1 VPERELAARLARV
14 LDGIEPGEGET
25 ATLAL
30 LLEHAAASARIPVP
44 ETEVEHA
51 LAGLRP
57 PVAPRRRLSLRLGL
71 AAAGVAA
78 AAVAAILLVVLSPFT
93 SAPGLDVEAEAA
105 GALGGTD
112 TVLSIVLRVSPA
124 DRESFPPSGRI
135 GWLDLAEGRARWT
148 QTEGGRPVAETLVEP
163 GSFKRYLRGDSV
175 LLEGSSCRAFAS
187 GCAELVDPIALYR
200 DALMGGEAEV
210 TETEYDGRAAYRVVL
225 PVQELP
231 DAARVELVAIVDRE
245 TYLPIRI
252 SWRDVPESGPPRP
265 FAVIDVVRLQLVD
278 RDEVPRGA
286 FELDVPPEVPVIE
299 REPPGSNAGEARALT
314 LEAAREI
321 EPPLL
326 WLGEEY
332 NGKALDGIAQVDLGP
347 AAAIRLSYAD
357 QLVVWNYTTVV
368 PPEILARRGSPEKT
382 ITLEDGGVA
391 HFYASDAG
399 LLVMEVE
406 RPDRS
411 VAIVAPE
418 LSKED
423 LFAALDRLVE
433 LS

>member
-14 LDGIEPGEGET
+14 LDGVETGDGET
-25 ATLAL
+25 AALAL
-30 LLEHAAASARIPVP
+30 LLERAAASARILVP
-44 ETEVEHA
+44 ETEVERA
-51 LAGLRP
+51 LAGSRP
-57 PVAPRRRLSLRLGL
+57 HVVRRRRLSLRVGL

-93 SAPGLDVEAEAA
+93 SAPGLDVEARAA
-105 GALGGTD
+105 GALGGPD
-112 TVLSIVLRVSPA
+112 SVLSVVLRVSPA
-124 DRESFPPSGRI
+124 DRESFPASGRI

-148 QTEGGRPVAETLVEP
+148 QTVGGRPVAETLVEP
-163 GSFKRYLRGDSV
+163 GSFKRYLLGDGV

-200 DALMGGEAEV
+200 DALMGGEAAV
-210 TETEYDGRAAYRVVL
+210 TETTYEGRAAYRVVL
-225 PVQELP
+225 PVQELS

-278 RDEVPRGA
+278 RDDVPRSA

-299 REPPGSNAGEARALT
+299 REPPGGSGEARSLT
-314 LEAAREI
+314 LEDARQI

-326 WLGEEY
+326 WLGAEY
-332 NGKALDGIAQVDLGP
+332 NGRALDGIAEVDLGAAP
-347 AAAIRLSYAD
+347 AVRLSYGD

-411 VAIVAPE
+411 VAIVAPA